1 MVLLYQGAQHWA
13 QHPRCHQNLAKEKD
27 YLPQPLYTPP
37 GPLTRICKEDK
48 GMGTFMGSPR
58 RERATPA
65 HMATFPATFPG
76 TVAEHTHHTKMHQHV
91 CREALKAEEEEEG
104 PSV

>member
-1 MVLLYQGAQHWA
+1 
-13 QHPRCHQNLAKEKD
+13 
-27 YLPQPLYTPP
+27 
-37 GPLTRICKEDK
+37 
-48 GMGTFMGSPR
+48 MGTFMGSPR

-104 PSV
+104 PSAWLSTAEQAGYMFEIKTACAL